1 MKKIN
6 QKKDIVVKAKG
17 ARLSNIFL
25 DTYIAPKL
33 SSLTEFKARDAS
45 EKLKPWVNNFIF
57 NSTFR
62 FKVPEP
68 TKTYY
73 FNFLRR
79 AEGAFIEYE
88 YARKALEDYINTKRN
103 NPERNKISPY
113 FRGLLHFETF
123 IAQLYQAYEFLMTF
137 SKMKL
142 FNRGGGTII
151 EKIHKLYITSTHMD
165 RRIEEGR
172 LLDNATAAIWI
183 TNDGLEC
190 KDVKV
195 TFDEIYEA
203 LSYTANLASKISSL
217 DTQKNSKEKKKKE
230 KITKNKK
237 GML

>member
-6 QKKDIVVKAKG
+6 QKKIIVAKVKG
-17 ARLSNIFL
+17 MRLSNIFL

-33 SSLTEFKARDAS
+33 SSLTEFKTHEAS
-45 EKLKPWVNNFIF
+45 EKLKPWVNNFIL

-62 FKVPEP
+62 VKVPEP

-113 FRGLLHFETF
+113 FRALLHFETF

-137 SKMKL
+137 SKMKV
-142 FNRGGGTII
+142 FNRGEGTII
-151 EKIHKLYITSTHMD
+151 EKIHELYITSKHMD
-165 RRIEEGR
+165 KCIKKGH
-172 LLDNATAAIWI
+172 LPDSATIAIWI
-183 TNDGLEC
+183 TNDGLEG
-190 KDVKV
+190 KNINDELESKNIKV
-195 TFDEIYEA
+195 TFDEIYEV
-203 LSYTANLASKISSL
+203 LSHTANLASKISSL
-217 DTQKNSKEKKKKE
+217 DIKKRR
-230 KITKNKK
+230 
-237 GML
+237 